1 MIILGNPS
9 NSPTLT
15 ITTLIVQ
22 GSLELYMIGLFSRAF
37 HFVWRDAPCMSY
49 TTAASRKSLHRVKH
63 SNMYWIGFVLILALI
78 TIPPGSLGN
87 LAAKR
92 YRSTCDTNPSDLHLT
107 KGNF

>member
-1 MIILGNPS
+1 
-9 NSPTLT
+9 
-15 ITTLIVQ
+15 
-22 GSLELYMIGLFSRAF
+22 MIGLFSRAF

-107 KGNF
+107 KGNFQHGRKVKSERNYQIFDFEYPLLSTN